1 MFKKY
6 PNKTPYQV
14 ATLPDIQQEKPRLN
28 PMELY
33 KSLGINAQPQNGV
46 YVPADYNSLKTGIEN
61 KLNFGDRNLANL
73 YKTVGY
79 NQDSTISGIGQN
91 QNYGSPMIANL
102 EKQQGFLPQVLQN
115 VSNEQPEQATVTENS
130 VLQDVLRTEKPEQQ
144 KGFFQNYVDSTPNKV
159 DDFALGGVKKVGGF
173 LNSPAGR
180 ALLVA
185 GLGMAAG
192 GGGLMSAT
200 AGLKTYANIKNSQN
214 EDSQNRK
221 MLEGMGVDL
230 TGITGYVSDKNA
242 KQFIDA
248 ENAKFS
254 QYYKN
259 RLLGQDDK
267 KLGLQERDMLRKE
280 GYTDAQIELIEANI
294 EKAGATTENLNAKTE
309 TENLMRDP
317 KLKNLLAKTGYT
329 VQKTTESKT
338 LTPLKANKIVRDTNK
353 PYFKPTEQKP
363 EKPIYDSVTEYTRDE
378 DGNVISTK
386 TKKIKQ
392 GQTPPETKQYQG
404 FTYIKGTDGKW
415 HRQG

>member
-1 MFKKY
+1 MTRQY
-6 PNKTPYQV
+6 PNKLPQMI
-14 ATLPDIQQEKPRLN
+14 ATLPDIQQEKPQIN

-115 VSNEQPEQATVTENS
+115 VSNTQPEQATVTENS
-130 VLQDVLRTEKPEQQ
+130 ALQDTLRTATNEQP
-144 KGFFQNYVDSTPNKV
+144 KGFFQNYVDSTPNKI
-159 DDFALGGVKKVGGF
+159 DNYALGGIKKVGGF

-180 ALLVA
+180 ALLVTGA
-185 GLGMAAG
+185 GMAMG

-200 AGLKTYANIKNSQN
+200 AGLNTYSNIKNSQN

-254 QYYKN
+254 KEYKTK
-259 RLLGQDDK
+259 LLDQKSSDSNKKYSLEERKYLLKMGLNEAQINYLEANTKKSEATTKNIETKTDLLPEEFKLKKK
-267 KLGLQERDMLRKE
+267 KL
-280 GYTDAQIELIEANI
+280 DADISYNNQRIAV
-294 EKAGATTENLNAKTE
+294 AKTKAAKG
-309 TENLMRDP
+309 DSSA
-317 KLKNLLAKTGYT
+317 KLELQQLSIQQKKLL
-329 VQKTTESKT
+329 
-338 LTPLKANKIVRDTNK
+338 
-353 PYFKPTEQKP
+353 
-363 EKPIYDSVTEYTRDE
+363 
-378 DGNVISTK
+378 
-386 TKKIKQ
+386 IKQ
-392 GQTPPETKQYQG
+392 AEYVNAIYEKSAGGGASSDPLG
-404 FTYIKGTDGKW
+404 ILGN
-415 HRQG
+415 